1 MTDIGSSSAA
11 TASAF
16 SFARQSIGRR
26 GCRRSQKARDGKAKS
41 FTLDGEAVVVGP
53 NGLTDFEALR
63 RRGSGDVAVLYVF
76 DLLEYD
82 GSDLRRMPLEAAVA
96 KLSGSI

>member
-1 MTDIGSSSAA
+1 
-11 TASAF
+11 
-16 SFARQSIGRR
+16 
-26 GCRRSQKARDGKAKS
+26 
-41 FTLDGEAVVVGP
+41 
-53 NGLTDFEALR
+53 
-63 RRGSGDVAVLYVF
+63 VLYAF